1 MNSREYKIKRESA
14 KKLYLKGE
22 TDISALARIYG
33 VADKTIRNW
42 IKKGNWNDELDEI
55 ANLEDEIRIAVKK
68 ALIKALKEYARA
80 PQDTALQSLVSLL
93 RQYSKNIEPNRD
105 FIEYM
110 KKFLDWLI
118 DFYLARNDEQTA
130 MAIQMRAA
138 LSASRARLTSTALMR
153 WTSRPLWFSLMTP
166 LTILWQTPSA
176 ASSISMALHIQ
187 TIQASAT

>member
-22 TDISALARIYG
+22 TDIKALARIYG
-33 VADKTIRNW
+33 VADKTMRNW

-68 ALIKALKEYARA
+68 ALIKALREYSRA

-93 RQYSKNIEPNRD
+93 RQYSKNIEPTRD

-130 MAIQMRAA
+130 MAIQREILGASGIVEYFRMRA
-138 LSASRARLTSTALMR
+138 TSG
-153 WTSRPLWFSLMTP
+153 
-166 LTILWQTPSA
+166 
-176 ASSISMALHIQ
+176 
-187 TIQASAT
+187 